1 MDNNITYFDYTGV
14 ENTTKTLELVKKR
27 ALELNIKSIVL
38 ASTHGYTALEAAKTF
53 KSHKVDLIAVS
64 ISPTF
69 SDVGWNMTHEEK
81 HAIEQAGVKVLTS
94 LHALADGVAEGFYGE
109 HTPGTV
115 MAETLRCFCQGMKVA
130 VEVAVMALEAGL
142 VSEGEEII
150 ALGGT
155 GEGCDTAIVIKP
167 AYARKV
173 KDFRICEIICK
184 PRIG

>member
-1 MDNNITYFDYTGV
+1 MDISITYFETAGV
-14 ENTTKTLELVKKR
+14 ENTIKTLELAKKR
-27 ALELNIKSIVL
+27 ALELNIKTIVL

-53 KSHKVDLIAVS
+53 KGHKIDLIAVS

-81 HAIEQAGVKVLTS
+81 FEIEQAGVKVLTT

-109 HTPGTV
+109 YTPGTV
-115 MAETLRCFCQGMKVA
+115 MAETLRCFCQGMKVT

-142 VSEGEEII
+142 VSEGEETI
-150 ALGGT
+150 AIGGT

-173 KDFRICEIICK
+173 KDTRICEIICK
-184 PRIG
+184 PRLG

>member
-1 MDNNITYFDYTGV
+1 MNINITYFENTGA
-14 ENTTKTLELVKKR
+14 ENTTKTLELAKNR
-27 ALELNIKSIVL
+27 ALELNIKTIVL

-53 KSHKVDLIAVS
+53 KGHKIDLIAVG

-69 SDVGWNMTHEEK
+69 SDVGWNMAYEEK
-81 HAIEQAGVKVLTS
+81 LAIEQAGVKVLTT

-142 VSEGEEII
+142 VSEADEII
-150 ALGGT
+150 AIGGT

-173 KDFRICEIICK
+173 KDIRICEIICK

>member
-1 MDNNITYFDYTGV
+1 MDSITTYFDCAGV
-14 ENTTKTLELVKKR
+14 ENTEKTLELVKKR
-27 ALELNIKSIVL
+27 AFDLNIKTIVL
-38 ASTHGYTALEAAKTF
+38 ASTHGYTALEAAKMF
-53 KSHKVDLIAVS
+53 KGQKIELIAVS

-69 SDVGWNMTHEEK
+69 SDVGWNMANEERL
-81 HAIEQAGVKVLTS
+81 AIEQAGVKVLTT

-115 MAETLRCFCQGMKVA
+115 MADTLRCFCQGMKVA

-142 VSEGEEII
+142 ADEGEEII
-150 ALGGT
+150 AIGGT
-155 GEGCDTAIVIKP
+155 GEGCDTAIVIRP

-173 KDFRICEIICK
+173 KDTRICEIICK